1 LKREVTCIGGGL
13 AGSELALQLS
23 SRGIRVT
30 LIEMRPVGRTP
41 AHHTQYLAELVCSN
55 SLKSDNPLTA
65 SGLFKKELRMLGCKL
80 IPLAEQA
87 RVPAGHALAVDRK
100 AFASKVTESIE
111 SDSFITLERREQR
124 NIDLPPC
131 SIVATGPL
139 TSPALSQA
147 IENHFSRR
155 HLYFYDA
162 VSISVDASTIDEDLA
177 YRASRYGKGGDD
189 YWNIPLTKEE
199 YERLVEFL
207 LDAPKQEKHDFEE
220 TKCFESCLPAEVTA
234 ARGKD
239 ALRYGPLKPVGL
251 PHPRSGRVPYA
262 VIQLRQETKDGSML
276 GLVGFQTRLKRQAQ
290 RDLLALIPALHR
302 AEIVRWGSIHRN
314 TFLDSPRLLD
324 TSQMSRKRN
333 GLYFSG
339 QIIGVEGYVESI
351 AHGLLT
357 AQNIARSIEGRPPVL
372 YPSETIVGSL
382 QRYVAEGGTP
392 FQPMNANFG
401 LLPPVSGRKKD
412 RKRLMVDRSMTRL
425 RQYIEA
431 QL

>member
-1 LKREVTCIGGGL
+1 
-13 AGSELALQLS
+13 
-23 SRGIRVT
+23 
-30 LIEMRPVGRTP
+30 
-41 AHHTQYLAELVCSN
+41 
-55 SLKSDNPLTA
+55 
-65 SGLFKKELRMLGCKL
+65 
-80 IPLAEQA
+80 
-87 RVPAGHALAVDRK
+87 
-100 AFASKVTESIE
+100 
-111 SDSFITLERREQR
+111 
-124 NIDLPPC
+124 
-131 SIVATGPL
+131 
-139 TSPALSQA
+139 
-147 IENHFSRR
+147 
-155 HLYFYDA
+155 
-162 VSISVDASTIDEDLA
+162 
-177 YRASRYGKGGDD
+177 
-189 YWNIPLTKEE
+189 
-199 YERLVEFL
+199 
-207 LDAPKQEKHDFEE
+207 
-220 TKCFESCLPAEVTA
+220 
-234 ARGKD
+234 
-239 ALRYGPLKPVGL
+239 
-251 PHPRSGRVPYA
+251 
-262 VIQLRQETKDGSML
+262 ML